1 MFQFRSISTKF
12 ILFISLL
19 IVLSVGVFVGIIV
32 ELGKQSRSS
41 VKETNEALMTDALQ
55 KEWEEKGRAMASLLS
70 IQFVQPMYELDV
82 SKMQSMAS
90 LTLKEKRF
98 DYIYVLDSKGTV
110 LVDASEGHGVMGQV
124 LTDKVSKT
132 ALAAGDVIAQRSS
145 NTVDIAAPIVAGTK
159 RLGVVRIGFSTEG
172 IKETTAIMTS
182 MVGDS
187 IDQVFAVTMKKVLFL
202 LPVIVFPAVV
212 IGWFLARGLTV
223 PIRELVLGTEKIAK
237 GDLGHL
243 IKIESTDEIGQLASA
258 FNKMTG
264 DLQRTTVSRNYVDN
278 IIQSMADTLIVVDSD
293 GTIETVNLALCDLL
307 GYEKEE
313 VIGKPVATVF
323 AKEEQARMGQVFG
336 DFVKQGRIHN
346 VDTIYVSRE
355 GRKTPVSFAGSV
367 MRGADGKIRGL
378 ICVATNVTERKRMEE
393 VLHNSEE
400 RYKRLARMSPDIIF
414 TVDPDGM
421 FTFLS
426 EAVRDLGYEP
436 EELVGKHFSTIMPP
450 DEVEAVSRSGVLPRY
465 TGGRAHGVDAPKLF
479 DERRVGERKTK
490 NLEISLLTK
499 DAERQSRDSSEPVS
513 GRRVVEVTTSGLYTE
528 DADTKEKTFLGTIGV
543 LRDITARK
551 RAEKEFEKTMEELG
565 RSNAELEQFA
575 YVASHDLKEPLAVI
589 LGYLQ
594 QIKRHSGGT
603 LEEKVEGFVDRAMEG
618 TVRLE
623 SLINGLLVYSR
634 IGAGGEELKPTDCSD
649 IIKWVLGDLKTA
661 VDESDGEVAHSK
673 LPTVMAD
680 PTQLGQL
687 FQNLIGNAV
696 KFHGDTPPKVHIS
709 AVAKGREWQFS
720 VRDNGIGINPKD
732 INHIF
737 DIFRRMH
744 DRKTYP
750 GTGIGLSIC
759 KKIVERHGGR
769 IWVESEPGKGSTFH
783 FTILRQS

>member
-1 MFQFRSISTKF
+1 MFQFKSISTKF

-55 KEWEEKGRAMASLLS
+55 KEWEEKGRAMASLLA

-110 LVDASEGHGVMGQV
+110 LVDATEGYGLMGQA

-132 ALAAGDVIAQRSS
+132 ALAAEDVIVQRSS
-145 NTVDIAAPIVAGTK
+145 NTVDIAAPVVAGTK

-172 IKETTAIMTS
+172 IKKTTAIMTS

-223 PIRELVLGTEKIAK
+223 PIRALALGTERIAK
-237 GDLGHL
+237 GDLGHQ

-264 DLQRTTVSRNYVDN
+264 DLQRITVSRNYVDN

-313 VIGKPVATVF
+313 LIGKPVATVF
-323 AKEEQARMGQVFG
+323 AEEEQARVGQMFG
-336 DFVKQGRIHN
+336 DFVRQGLIHN
-346 VDTIYVSRE
+346 VDTIYVSKE
-355 GRKTPVSFAGSV
+355 GRKIPVSFTGSV
-367 MRGADGKIRGL
+367 MHRADGKIRGL
-378 ICVATNVTERKRMEE
+378 ICVATNVAVRKRMEE
-393 VLHNSEE
+393 ALRNSEE
-400 RYKRLARMSPDIIF
+400 RYKRLARMSPGIIF
-414 TVDPDGM
+414 TIDPKGI
-421 FTFLS
+421 FTFLN
-426 EAVRDLGYEP
+426 EAIRELGYEP

-465 TGGRAHGVDAPKLF
+465 TGGKARDVDAPKLF
-479 DERRVGERKTK
+479 DERRAGERKTK

-499 DAERQSRDSSEPVS
+499 DAKKQSRDSSEPVS

-528 DADTKEKTFLGTIGV
+528 DAGTNEKTFLGTIGV
-543 LRDITARK
+543 LQDITERK
-551 RAEKEFEKTMEELG
+551 RAEEELEKTIKELG

-575 YVASHDLKEPLAVI
+575 YVASHDLKEPLVVI

-603 LEEKVEGFVDRAMEG
+603 LEENVEKFVNRAVEGTIRM
-618 TVRLE
+618 E
-623 SLINGLLVYSR
+623 SLINDLLVYSR
-634 IGAGGEELKPTDCSD
+634 IGTGDEELKPTDCSD
-649 IIKWVLGDLKTA
+649 IIERVLDNLKTA
-661 VDESDGEVAHSK
+661 VDESDIEVTHGK

-680 PTQLGQL
+680 PTQLGLL

-696 KFHGDTPPKVHIS
+696 KFHGDAPSKVHIS
-709 AVAKGREWQFS
+709 AVAKGRGWQFS
-720 VRDNGIGINPKD
+720 VRDNGIGISSKD

-744 DRKTYP
+744 DRKKYP

-769 IWVESEPGKGSTFH
+769 IWVESESGKGSTFH
-783 FTILRQS
+783 FTIPQPS